1 MASTKAS
8 TMLTTEQGGAS
19 SVQLVFKRSVQYL
32 LLLLLTTFAAL
43 LEAQTVTIKL
53 VDGRSGRPMA
63 QSHVNV
69 WVGNERKMAMAV
81 LTDEHGIARLRLTAN
96 AREVDIPSSRSSDVE
111 PVVIDP
117 VLKDDDFIRINVGY
131 VLCEA
136 GGSNY
141 SWLAIKQVSTKQL
154 INEGI
159 AMPNTCGK
167 TIASSNPGEL
177 IIFVRPL
184 TFWEKLKE

>member
-1 MASTKAS
+1 
-8 TMLTTEQGGAS
+8 
-19 SVQLVFKRSVQYL
+19 
-32 LLLLLTTFAAL
+32 
-43 LEAQTVTIKL
+43 
-53 VDGRSGRPMA
+53 
-63 QSHVNV
+63 
-69 WVGNERKMAMAV
+69 
-81 LTDEHGIARLRLTAN
+81 
-96 AREVDIPSSRSSDVE
+96 
-111 PVVIDP
+111 VIDP

>member
-1 MASTKAS
+1 MPK
-8 TMLTTEQGGAS
+8 TERGRAS
-19 SVQLVFKRSVQYL
+19 SVQLELKRAVQYL
-32 LLLLLTTFAAL
+32 LFLLLTTFAAHL
-43 LEAQTVTIKL
+43 AAQTLTIKL
-53 VDGRSGRPMA
+53 VDGRNGRPMA

-69 WVGNERKMAMAV
+69 WVGNERKMAIAV
-81 LTDEHGIARLRLTAN
+81 STDERGIARLRLTSDVK
-96 AREVDIPSSRSSDVE
+96 EVDIPSSRSSDVE
-111 PVVIDP
+111 PILIDP
-117 VLKDDDFIRINVGY
+117 VLDYDDFIRINVGY
-131 VLCEA
+131 ALCEA

-167 TIASSNPGEL
+167 AKASPNPGEL

-184 TFWEKLKE
+184 NFWEKLKE